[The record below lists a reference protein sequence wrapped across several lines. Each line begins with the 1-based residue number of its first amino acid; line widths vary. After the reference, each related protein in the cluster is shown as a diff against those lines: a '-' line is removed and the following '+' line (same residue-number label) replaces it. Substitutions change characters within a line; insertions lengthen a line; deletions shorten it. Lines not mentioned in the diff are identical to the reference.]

1 MSGGLAISPDRDRG
15 PDLAAWID
23 ACLRGDKR
31 ATARLI
37 SMVERRDPGASTI
50 LERIY
55 PHTGKAYTIGI
66 TGPPGAG
73 KSTLVDRL
81 VNEFCKDR
89 FSVGVIAVDPTS
101 PFSGG
106 ALLGDRVRMTP
117 GSRGR
122 DCFFRSMSAGDAV
135 GGLGPATQ
143 DAARVLEANG
153 RQIVL
158 IETVG
163 VGQSELDVA
172 QATDTVLVV
181 LTPESGDT
189 VQMMK
194 AGLLEIADIF
204 AVNKA
209 DRLGADSL
217 ALALAGM
224 LDRKPR
230 AAGAWRPPVCTTSA
244 SLGNGT
250 RTVYDSIWRH
260 HHHLRDTGELEQ
272 RRRSRLEKELRRKV
286 EEELK
291 RVLWDELVQTEKMSA
306 WVEAVRKREVDP
318 QRMARR
324 IVTERLEAK
333 IHRRTRMTRTKKEDH
348 AGD

>member
-1 MSGGLAISPDRDRG
+1 M
-15 PDLAAWID
+15 AALID

-37 SMVERRDPGASTI
+37 SMVERGEPGAPGI
-50 LERIY
+50 LERIF
-55 PHTGKAYTIGI
+55 PHTGKAHTIGV

-81 VNEFCKDR
+81 VDELCR
-89 FSVGVIAVDPTS
+89 AGFSVGVIAVDPAS

-117 GSRGR
+117 GSRDR
-122 DCFFRSMSAGDAV
+122 DCFFRSMSAGEAT
-135 GGLGPATQ
+135 GGLGLATQ
-143 DAARVLEANG
+143 DAARVLEASG
-153 RQIVL
+153 RQIIL

-209 DRLGADSL
+209 DRPGAESL
-217 ALALAGM
+217 ASALEGM
-224 LDRKPR
+224 LDRKPG
-230 AAGAWRPPVCTTSA
+230 AAGAWRPPVCTASA

-250 RTVYDSIWRH
+250 RAVYERIRSH
-260 HHHLRDTGELEQ
+260 HHHLRETGELEQ
-272 RRRSRLEKELRRKV
+272 RRRRRLENELRRKI
-286 EEELK
+286 EEEFK
-291 RVLWDELVQTEKMSA
+291 RVLWDELAATAEMPA
-306 WVEAVRKREVDP
+306 WVEAVRNREVDP
-318 QRMARR
+318 HAMARR
-324 IVTERLEAK
+324 IVDECIAVGV
-333 IHRRTRMTRTKKEDH
+333 HRRKRRL
-348 AGD
+348 